1 MPPKEKVVSAKGDEA
16 EELVLSYLIE
26 QNRPYGATDISANL
40 KNRVSKPQT
49 QKALASLFE
58 KGEIGAKTFGKT
70 TVYCPLQARPLGGK
84 RGAHCGSTLSEEGK
98 EDELTS
104 LIRSQKDEDPNEAAD
119 GGENLDAQIKALRE
133 EEEKLKEEVK
143 VLAVRKAEALKT
155 PRNSD
160 LSGLVA
166 SLEAKCA
173 SLTQAIAA
181 RRAAASSASSN
192 PSATLSASA
201 LSALSA
207 QYTSL
212 LTLALKRRKICLDI
226 EGMLMEG
233 FDKKKGQEEEVW
245 EEVGGEFGGEEEEET
260 WKMVKKVEE
269 VEKEMKRKAKMAAAA
284 AK

>member
-16 EELVLSYLIE
+16 EELVSRPLLSLDLLLRSLEVLSYLIE

-70 TVYCPLQARPLGGK
+70 TVYCPL
-84 RGAHCGSTLSEEGK
+84 
-98 EDELTS
+98 
-104 LIRSQKDEDPNEAAD
+104 QKDEDPNEAAD